1 MQSCLTARRENG
13 GQAGK
18 RIFTMST
25 TTETTSAPEGGES
38 AKSRGLVVT
47 IVKALP
53 GGGLRATKAR
63 LTDGMLIISEGAP
76 LSPDLL
82 ARVIAD
88 HQAEEGA

>member
-1 MQSCLTARRENG
+1 
-13 GQAGK
+13 
-18 RIFTMST
+18 MST
-25 TTETTSAPEGGES
+25 TSETKPAPEDGEP
-38 AKSRGLVVT
+38 AKPRGLVVT

-63 LTDGMLIISEGAP
+63 LSDGMLIISEGAP
-76 LSPDLL
+76 LSPDML

>member
-1 MQSCLTARRENG
+1 
-13 GQAGK
+13 
-18 RIFTMST
+18 MST
-25 TTETTSAPEGGES
+25 TDRTPAPEDGEP
-38 AKSRGLVVT
+38 ANRRGLVVT
-47 IVKALP
+47 IVKTLP

-63 LTDGMLIISEGAP
+63 LADGMLIISEGAP

>member
-1 MQSCLTARRENG
+1 
-13 GQAGK
+13 
-18 RIFTMST
+18 MST
-25 TTETTSAPEGGES
+25 TNNRQPAPEGGEPS
-38 AKSRGLVVT
+38 KARGLVVT
-47 IVKALP
+47 IVKSLP

-63 LTDGMLIISEGAP
+63 LADGMLIISEGAP